1 MALKPCREC
10 KKKVS
15 TEATACPSC
24 GAPHPTAKATEKSE
38 PKFSYKFGK
47 VEITED
53 KYKEINA
60 ETSNVTKKV
69 NTIKKT
75 STALGLETQ
84 GGIFTE
90 LIAKNTPLPAE
101 VSQIFSTSDDNQPAV
116 TIRVFQRSSANAISN
131 EKLDEFEFDKIPSA
145 PKGVPQ
151 INVTFAIDKKANVTI
166 SSEDLD
172 TKIKKKKHIGKI
184 KTHQS
189 SEVFK
194 NTENKES
201 DGEYFFNGTKSLA
214 ITFWVYF
221 FGGNAVFQVLEFSL
235 INNRA
240 GAPILYFIGFIHIIW
255 TILAIMGVFNSA
267 DIYKAE
273 KIKLGQTY
281 GIATAAKVA
290 VVVLILSGVKQTF
303 F

>member
-15 TEATACPSC
+15 TEATSCPSC
-24 GAPHPTAKATEKSE
+24 GAPHPTAKATEKRE

-194 NTENKES
+194 NTEKKES
-201 DGEYFFNGTKSLA
+201 DDKYFFEGTKSLET
-214 ITFWVYF
+214 TFWGYF
-221 FGGNAVFQVLEFSL
+221 FGANAIFQILEYSL
-235 INNRA
+235 VSNRA
-240 GAPILYFIGFIHIIW
+240 GTGTLYFIGIIHLIW
-255 TILAIMGVFNSA
+255 LVLSVMGVFNSA
-267 DIYKAE
+267 DFYKAE
-273 KIKLGQTY
+273 KIRLGQTY

-290 VVVLILSGVKQTF
+290 TVVLILSAIGNAL
-303 F
+303 